1 MDGGAVI
8 VLPIRWIPRNNE
20 RGSTGVID
28 FLEKFRYLAVVLV
41 ALSIP
46 AFGFIAFIAMLF
58 CDAGPLST
66 CVRFAACTLGV
77 PIVQAASLVTG
88 WIFLRR
94 RRYLPVSACL
104 MIFSVL
110 PPLGLIW
117 FLIVK

>member
-46 AFGFIAFIAMLF
+46 AFGFIAFIALLF
-58 CDAGPLST
+58 CDAEPLSS
-66 CVRFAACTLGV
+66 CVRFSAYALGI
-77 PIVQAASLVTG
+77 PI
-88 WIFLRR
+88 FRLR
-94 RRYLPVSACL
+94 V
-104 MIFSVL
+104 
-110 PPLGLIW
+110 W
-117 FLIVK
+117 